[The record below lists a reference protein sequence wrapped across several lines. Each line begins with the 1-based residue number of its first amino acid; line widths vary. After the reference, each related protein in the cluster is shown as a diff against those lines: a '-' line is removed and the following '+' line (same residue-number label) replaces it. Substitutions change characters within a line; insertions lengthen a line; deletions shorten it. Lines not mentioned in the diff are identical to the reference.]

1 METIG
6 VLSAENKCLE
16 SGDPG
21 SNPGTNRMLNQ
32 GRAWRV
38 STGYNAPFF
47 PKMWCFSKTIDAA
60 TNYGNKCL
68 EETNQKKIYVYT
80 VHVLL

>member
-16 SGDPG
+16 YGDPG
-21 SNPGTNRMLNQ
+21 SNPGTNRMLNLMGVR
-32 GRAWRV
+32 GRFQLAATRL
-38 STGYNAPFF
+38 FF

-68 EETNQKKIYVYT
+68 EETNQKRNII
-80 VHVLL
+80 HSIL